1 MALSGLEIFKKL
13 PKTNCKECGFPTCL
27 AFAMQL
33 AAGKIELDKCPHV
46 SEEVKAELSES
57 AAPPIRG
64 VTIGTGELSFKIG
77 EETVLFRHDKRFEH
91 QPAFALLISDN
102 ESNDEIQAKI
112 DQFNQLQ
119 FERVGILMRAEAIAI
134 KSDTEEVGKFE
145 AVVNKVKDNTKA
157 TIILMSKNPE
167 ILSMVIAICKD
178 RKPLLYCATKDNI
191 DKMAQLSKE
200 NACPLAVKGEDL
212 DELAELTTKL
222 TGMGCKDLV
231 LDLCSANIKD
241 ALQDHIIIRRLAL
254 KKTFRPLGFPT
265 ITFPCQLTNDPLEEA
280 LIASMLIAKY
290 AGIIVLSDL
299 DPARLYP
306 LLTWRMN
313 IYTDPQRP
321 MMMEEKIYEINSP
334 TPDSPL
340 LITTNFSLTYFIVSG
355 EIEASKVPTWL
366 CVMNTEGLSVLTA
379 WSAGKF
385 VADTIAPFIK
395 RCGIVEKISH
405 RNLVIPGYVAQISG
419 ELEDELGDD
428 WKVTVGVRE
437 ASDIPVFLQKFKK
450 G

>member
-33 AAGKIELDKCPHV
+33 AAGKVELDKCPYV

-91 QPAFALLISDN
+91 PPAFALLISDKA
-102 ESNDEIQAKI
+102 SDDEIQTKI
-112 DQFNQLQ
+112 SQFNQLQ

-134 KSDTEEVGKFE
+134 KSDTQQADKFE
-145 AVVNKVKDNTKA
+145 AVVNKIKDNTKA
-157 TIILMSKNPE
+157 TIILMSE
-167 ILSMVIAICKD
+167 DTQILSTGLAICKD
-178 RKPLLYCATKDNI
+178 RKPLLYCATKDNL
-191 DKMAQLSKE
+191 DKIAQISKE
-200 NACPLAVKGEDL
+200 NSCPLAVKGKDL

-222 TGMGCKDLV
+222 TGMDCKDLV
-231 LDLCSANIKD
+231 LDLGSANIKD
-241 ALQDHIIIRRLAL
+241 ALQDHTIIRRLAL

-265 ITFPCQLTNDPLEEA
+265 ITFPCQLTDDPLEEA

-385 VADTIAPFIK
+385 VADAIAPFIK
-395 RCGIVEKISH
+395 KCGIADKISH

-437 ASDIPVFLQKFKK
+437 ASDIPVFLQKFKR

>member
-1 MALSGLEIFKKL
+1 MALSGLEIFKRL

-33 AAGKIELDKCPHV
+33 AAAKVELDKCPHV
-46 SEEVKAELSES
+46 SEEVKAELTES

-77 EETVLFRHDKRFEH
+77 EETVMFRHDKRFEH
-91 QPAFALLISDN
+91 QPAFALLISDKMS
-102 ESNDEIQAKI
+102 EDEIQNRI
-112 DQFNQLQ
+112 NQFNQLQ
-119 FERVGILMRAEAIAI
+119 FERVGILMRAEAIAV
-134 KSDTEEVGKFE
+134 KSDTDEPSKFE
-145 AVVNKVKDNTKA
+145 AVVNKVKENTKA
-157 TIILMSKNPE
+157 CIILMSENPE
-167 ILSMVIAICKD
+167 ILSKGLAICKEK
-178 RKPLLYCATKDNI
+178 RPLLYCATKDNL

-200 NACPLAVKGEDL
+200 NACPLALRGKDL

-222 TGMGCKDLV
+222 TGMGCKDLL
-231 LDLCSANIKD
+231 LDLHSKNIKD
-241 ALQDHIIIRRLAL
+241 ALQNHTIIRRLAL
-254 KKTFRPLGFPT
+254 KKRFRPLGFPT
-265 ITFPCQLTNDPLEEA
+265 ITFPALLTNNPLEEA

-321 MMMEEKIYEINSP
+321 MMVDEKIYEINSP
-334 TPDSPL
+334 TPNSPL
-340 LITTNFSLTYFIVSG
+340 LITTNFSLTYFIVSS
-355 EIEASKVPTWL
+355 EIETSKVPTWL

-379 WSAGKF
+379 WSGGKF
-385 VADTIAPFIK
+385 VPDTIAPFIK
-395 RCGIVEKISH
+395 RCGIQDKISH
-405 RNLVIPGYVAQISG
+405 RNLVIPGYVSQISG
-419 ELEDELGDD
+419 ELEDELGGD
-428 WKVTVGVRE
+428 WKVIVGVRE
-437 ASDIPVFLQKFKK
+437 ASDIPVFLQKFKR

>member
-1 MALSGLEIFKKL
+1 
-13 PKTNCKECGFPTCL
+13 
-27 AFAMQL
+27 MQL

>member
-13 PKTNCKECGFPTCL
+13 PKTNCKECKFPTCL

-33 AAGKIELDKCPHV
+33 AAGKVELSQCPHV
-46 SEEVKAELSES
+46 SAEVVAELSES

-64 VTIGTGELSFKIG
+64 VTIGVGDNGLKIG

-91 QPAFALLISDN
+91 QPGFAILIKDDMS
-102 ESNDEIQAKI
+102 EDEVNKKI
-112 DQFNQLQ
+112 EQFNSTQ
-119 FERVGILMRAEAIAI
+119 FERVGVMMRAELVAI
-134 KSDTEEVGKFE
+134 KNVTGDLAKFE
-145 AVVNKVKDNTKA
+145 SLVNKVKTQTKSA
-157 TIILMSKNPE
+157 LILMSDSPE
-167 ILSMVIAICKD
+167 ILKSAVGNCKEH
-178 RKPLLYCATKDNI
+178 KPLLYAAT
-191 DKMAQLSKE
+191 KE
-200 NACPLAVKGEDL
+200 NAEQMAQIAKDNGCPLAVKASGL
-212 DELAELTTKL
+212 DELAELTLKL
-222 TGMGCKDLV
+222 TGMGCKDIV
-231 LDLCSANIKD
+231 LDPGSKNIKM
-241 ALQDHIIIRRLAL
+241 ALQDQTIIRRLAL

-265 ITFPCQLTNDPLEEA
+265 ITFPCELTNDPLEEA
-280 LIASMLIAKY
+280 LIASMLVTKY

-306 LLTWRMN
+306 LFTLRMN

-334 TPDSPL
+334 TSDSPL
-340 LITTNFSLTYFIVSG
+340 LITTNFSLTYFMVSG

-385 VADTIAPFIK
+385 VADLIAPFIK
-395 RCGIVEKISH
+395 RCGIAEKINH
-405 RNLVIPGYVAQISG
+405 RNLIIPGYVAQISG
-419 ELEDELGDD
+419 ELEDELGSD

-437 ASDIPVFLQKFKK
+437 ASDLPVFLQKFRK